1 MYSNAWVSSSFYPG
15 IIFFITE
22 ITRQKEGGQADYA
35 DNSSGEL
42 PTLPLVIYQMSFF
55 YIVTPLGLGMEENFF
70 CYKYFTPTGFFFFSI
85 FLRACPPSFWRG
97 KIFCFFISY

>member
-42 PTLPLVIYQMSFF
+42 PTLPLDIHQMSFL
-55 YIVTPLGLGMEENFF
+55 YNMSPRWG
-70 CYKYFTPTGFFFFSI
+70 
-85 FLRACPPSFWRG
+85 
-97 KIFCFFISY
+97 